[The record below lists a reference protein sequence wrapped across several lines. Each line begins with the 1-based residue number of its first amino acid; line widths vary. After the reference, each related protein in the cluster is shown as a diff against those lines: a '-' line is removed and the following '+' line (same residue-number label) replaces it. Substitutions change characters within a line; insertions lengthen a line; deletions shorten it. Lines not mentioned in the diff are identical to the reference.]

1 MKKELKNTDF
11 DKNTIASELN
21 LTGIMQCSSL
31 HELINKLNVNRH
43 YDKIEPLIEQPV
55 EVPEKIAM
63 MMNKEKF
70 STKIS
75 ADTSSLIDF
84 LMAK

>member
-43 YDKIEPLIEQPV
+43 YNKIEPLGSI
-55 EVPEKIAM
+55 
-63 MMNKEKF
+63 MNYGEIC
-70 STKIS
+70 SC
-75 ADTSSLIDF
+75 DTGYLCEHRLQWIIDF
-84 LMAK
+84 IKNK